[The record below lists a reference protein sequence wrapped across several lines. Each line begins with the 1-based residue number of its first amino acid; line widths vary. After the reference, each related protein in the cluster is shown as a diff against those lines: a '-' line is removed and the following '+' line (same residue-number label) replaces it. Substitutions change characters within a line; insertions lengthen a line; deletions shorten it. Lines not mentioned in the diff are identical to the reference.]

1 MSHAKVPALR
11 LSRARSG
18 QADGSEPIS
27 PIATPTAR
35 SSRRTGRKRGREAG
49 EDKGPAAEKRKVAE
63 RRRFLRDQ
71 RMETIHYPELIE
83 RLKTLVEDHAPT
95 DSEISELYQVRP
107 LARGHELREEL
118 LLVGAVDGTAAEVFV
133 GAPRRPEAVG
143 QQVRPRGREPRPFP
157 ASRPAR

>member
-107 LARGHELREEL
+107 LAPPL
-118 LLVGAVDGTAAEVFV
+118 
-133 GAPRRPEAVG
+133 PP
-143 QQVRPRGREPRPFP
+143 PRPAP
-157 ASRPAR
+157 PT